1 MKNNGQLLK
10 GRLFIVAAPSGAG
23 KTSVVT
29 NVISKLSPFIPI
41 ERVITFTTRP
51 VRPGETNGI
60 DYYFLSQEEFLKRKE
75 EGFFLETTK
84 YNGYYYGSPISMIQD
99 MKNGKSFI
107 IITDP
112 AGADNFKKNIMPD
125 AVTIWI
131 TISNIQ
137 ELQKRLE
144 KRKTDSPEVVEKRLE
159 IARHEIEKEAKEK
172 SFNYHVQNNNLD
184 DAVDDIIKIIKQ
196 NLGIKS

>member
-1 MKNNGQLLK
+1 MKNKGRLLK
-10 GRLFIVAAPSGAG
+10 GRLFIIAAPSGAG

-29 NVISKLSPFIPI
+29 KVISKLSPFIPI

-51 VRPGETNGI
+51 VRPNEIDGV
-60 DYYFLSQEEFLKRKE
+60 DYYFLSQEEFLKRKKND
-75 EGFFLETTK
+75 FFLETTM
-84 YNGYYYGSPISMIQD
+84 YNGYYYGSPISIIQD

-131 TISNIQ
+131 TISDIQ
-137 ELQKRLE
+137 ELRRRLE

-159 IARHEIEKEAKEK
+159 LARHEIEREAKEK
-172 SFNYHVQNNNLD
+172 IFNYHVQNNNLD
-184 DAVDDIIKIIKQ
+184 DAVDDVIKIIKQ
-196 NLGIKS
+196 NLGIKT

>member
-41 ERVITFTTRP
+41 EKVITFTTRP
-51 VRPGETNGI
+51 VRTGETNGI
-60 DYYFLSQEEFLKRKE
+60 DYHFLSQEEFLKRKK

-84 YNGYYYGSPISMIQD
+84 YNGYYYGSPISMIQG

-137 ELQKRLE
+137 ELRRRLE
-144 KRKTDSPEVVEKRLE
+144 KRQTDSPEVVEKRLE
-159 IARHEIEKEAKEK
+159 IARHEIEREAKEK
-172 SFNYHVQNNNLD
+172 IFNYHVQNNNLD

-196 NLGIKS
+196 NLEIKS

>member
-1 MKNNGQLLK
+1 MKTKGQVLK
-10 GRLFIVAAPSGAG
+10 GHLFIVAAPSGAG

-29 NVISKLSPFIPI
+29 NVIEKLKPLIPI
-41 ERVITFTTRP
+41 ERVVTLTTRP
-51 VRPGETNGI
+51 QRPGEVNGA

-75 EGFFLETTK
+75 EGFFLETTM

-112 AGADNFKKNIMPD
+112 AGAENFKKNIMPD

-131 TISNIQ
+131 TISDIH
-137 ELQKRLE
+137 ELRRRLE

-159 IARHEIEKEAKEK
+159 IARHEIEREAKEK
-172 SFNYHVQNNNLD
+172 NFNYHVQNNNLN
-184 DAVDDIIKIIKQ
+184 DATNDIIKIIKQ
-196 NLGIKS
+196 NLEI